1 MNVNPFIIEN
11 VLVSPFG
18 NRGVRLTPLKLVIS
32 RGVDVS
38 QIETKSFGSKIHNN
52 YILSRLSTG
61 EIDVSSL

>member
-1 MNVNPFIIEN
+1 M
-11 VLVSPFG
+11 
-18 NRGVRLTPLKLVIS
+18 GVRLTPLKLVIS